1 MTRFRRWLPYPLL
14 TALLALIWLVLNQS
28 LSPGMV
34 VLGLALGVALAKVF
48 GLLRP
53 PKARIRNYPL
63 AARLLLRV
71 VLDIVRSNFA
81 VARLILRGAGE
92 VRSGFVAIPL
102 TLTDHH
108 GLAVL
113 ACIITSTPGTIWVSY
128 DATASVLLIHVLD
141 LVDEGAWVGMIQQ
154 RYERPLLEIFQ

>member
-1 MTRFRRWLPYPLL
+1 MSRRWLPYPILS
-14 TALLALIWLVLNQS
+14 ALLLLIWLLLNQS
-28 LSPGMV
+28 IAPGTIL
-34 VLGLALGVALAKVF
+34 LGALLGVALAKVF

-53 PKARIRNYPL
+53 PKARLRHYPL
-63 AARLLLRV
+63 LGRLLVRV
-71 VLDIVRSNFA
+71 VCDIVRSNIA
-81 VARLILRGAGE
+81 VARIILR
-92 VRSGFVAIPL
+92 RDSRMQSGFVAIPL

-128 DATASVLLIHVLD
+128 DSSANILLIHVLD
-141 LVDEGAWVGMIQQ
+141 LVDEASWIDSIKQ

>member
-1 MTRFRRWLPYPLL
+1 MIRRWLPYPLL
-14 TALLALIWLVLNQS
+14 SGLLALIWLLLNQS
-28 LSPGMV
+28 LAPGTI
-34 VLGLALGVALAKVF
+34 VLGVLLGVLLARVF

-53 PKARIRNYPL
+53 PKARIRNYL
-63 AARLLLRV
+63 LLGRLLLRV
-71 VLDIVRSNFA
+71 IVDIVRSNVA
-81 VARLILRGAGE
+81 VARLILRRASHA
-92 VRSGFVAIPL
+92 RSGFVAIPL

-128 DATASVLLIHVLD
+128 DPALDILLIHVLD
-141 LVDEGAWVGMIQQ
+141 LVDEQSWIDSIKQ

>member
-1 MTRFRRWLPYPLL
+1 MILRRWLPYPLL
-14 TALLALIWLVLNQS
+14 SCLLALIWLVLNQS
-28 LSPGMV
+28 LSPGTILLGIALG
-34 VLGLALGVALAKVF
+34 LGLARVF
-48 GLLRP
+48 GMLRP

-71 VLDIVRSNFA
+71 LLDIVRSNFA
-81 VARLILRGAGE
+81 VARLILGGHAH

-102 TLTDHH
+102 TLTDRH

-128 DATASVLLIHVLD
+128 DPSESVLLIHVLD
-141 LVDEGAWVGMIQQ
+141 LVDEGAWIDTIRQ

>member
-1 MTRFRRWLPYPLL
+1 MSLLRRWLPYPLL
-14 TALLALIWLVLNQS
+14 SALLALIWLVLNQS
-28 LSPGMV
+28 LSPATVLLGMV
-34 VLGLALGVALAKVF
+34 LGVALARVF
-48 GLLRP
+48 GLLHP

-71 VLDIVRSNFA
+71 VYDIVRSNFA
-81 VARLILRGAGE
+81 VARLILRGAGQ
-92 VRSGFVAIPL
+92 VHSGFVAIPL
-102 TLTDHH
+102 ALTDRY

-128 DATASVLLIHVLD
+128 DPAANVLLIHVLD
-141 LVDEGAWVGMIQQ
+141 LVDEATWIGTIQQ